1 MRKLRVSIL
10 LTIVALF
17 MFAAMIGPTQKVNA
31 VLREKFYTV
40 ILAEP
45 CPFGWPGKPPY
56 GTVMGEWTLD
66 CDGNWDGWGWTP
78 NEENCKDV
86 EITLG
91 QQCYQ

>member
-17 MFAAMIGPTQKVNA
+17 MFAAMIEPTQKVNA
-31 VLREKFYTV
+31 VLREKTYTV

-45 CPFGWPGKPPY
+45 CPFGWFGKPPY
-56 GTVMGEWTLD
+56 GTVMGVWTLD
-66 CDGNWDGWGWTP
+66 CDGNLDGEGWTP
-78 NEENCKDV
+78 EEGTCKDI